1 MSETG
6 LLGFWKTTQQHTY
19 TKPTS
24 TRKSAYSTYSQHLL
38 ETDAYRTT
46 IPKPNANMDGSG
58 FRKLPLELK
67 TMVYEL
73 SFGHDLFDISLAPLG
88 VYREMRD
95 EANQALNKMRKSIVV
110 TTKNMSGK
118 AWAALDLAEC
128 QALVQRIGTVPQHL
142 VTNRLAVQL
151 QHECSLL
158 LDLSKPGYTSI
169 TEADFATRTRQLIAA
184 VHPCD
189 VELSVNFTFHA
200 MGVYSTTT
208 SYHNAKCT
216 YLFTVCSRDEPMD
229 SRACEQMLVKVSLL
243 DKTRAQKAVDDAFA
257 EKRRQFEVHRTH
269 LVCFVRA
276 SGIDK
281 GALEAL
287 AVAHPKMNDMV
298 ALL

>member
-1 MSETG
+1 MGQSG
-6 LLGFWKTTQQHTY
+6 L
-19 TKPTS
+19 
-24 TRKSAYSTYSQHLL
+24 
-38 ETDAYRTT
+38 
-46 IPKPNANMDGSG
+46 
-58 FRKLPLELK
+58 RKLPLEVRE
-67 TMVYEL
+67 MVYEQV
-73 SFGHDLFDISLAPLG
+73 FEGDFFDTSLVPLHIC
-88 VYREMRD
+88 REMKD
-95 EANQALNKMRKSIVV
+95 EAYETLRRMYKKIVIQSTNKSW
-110 TTKNMSGK
+110 K
-118 AWAALDLAEC
+118 AWAALDPAEC
-128 QALVQRIGTVPQHL
+128 QALVQRIGTVPPHL
-142 VTNRLAVQL
+142 VTNRLSVQL
-151 QHECSLL
+151 QQECSLL

-269 LVCFVRA
+269 RVCFVRA

-287 AVAHPKMNDMV
+287 AVAHRKMNDMV

>member
-19 TKPTS
+19 TKPAS

-46 IPKPNANMDGSG
+46 IPKPNAKLDGSG
-58 FRKLPLELK
+58 FRKLPLEVK

-88 VYREMRD
+88 VCREMHD
-95 EANQALNKMRKSIVV
+95 EANQALNEMRKSIVV

-142 VTNRLAVQL
+142 LTNRLAVQL

-158 LDLSKPGYTSI
+158 
-169 TEADFATRTRQLIAA
+169 FAA

-243 DKTRAQKAVDDAFA
+243 DKTGAHKAVDDAFA

-281 GALEAL
+281 AALEAL
-287 AVAHPKMNDMV
+287 AVAHRKMNDMV